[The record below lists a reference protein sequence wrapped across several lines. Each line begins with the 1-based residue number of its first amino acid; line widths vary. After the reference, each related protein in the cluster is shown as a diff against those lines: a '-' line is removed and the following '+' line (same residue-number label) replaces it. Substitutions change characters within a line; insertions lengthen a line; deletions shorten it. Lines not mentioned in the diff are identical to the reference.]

1 MAQQLYFSRD
11 SQMFLEI
18 GRSDGSTSVWKIP
31 VLEGF
36 SFSQATNTSEIT
48 LAEMEA
54 GDGTSRR
61 GRRAF
66 NDSLAPVDF
75 SFSTYIRPFT
85 AAVGTAAGT
94 ADSAAKV
101 HAVEEALWALFSG
114 PAAYTGYAFTDQV
127 TPGSD
132 VSNLAFDQSNV
143 ATLGPDAGANLYF
156 ELGDANKL
164 CYKLSKIAISEASI
178 DFDIDGVAQINWT
191 GFADT
196 LEDVSLPVT
205 IVGAI
210 ADDGLD
216 VTGTPFNT
224 DSPSTDLNRRI
235 HGKDPA
241 PATGVTTAD
250 AYLKTITD
258 SSTAEFNVNQVLATG
273 TVLTLLGP
281 RATIDEGLGQT
292 NNFIRNR
299 LTKCIVI
306 TNTDPAIALEDG
318 YTLTLTG
325 GNITLTNNITYLT
338 PEELGIVNIPI
349 GHVTGARAFGGT
361 MTCYLSD
368 ETGNVNASKDFFLD
382 LASSDQ
388 RNEVTNDFSLEFLI
402 GGGTVTN
409 PGAANATCTDA
420 NLEDVALAVK
430 FPHCHVSIPT
440 HGIEDIITLE
450 TTFMALPSTIELA
463 DEVSMRYKGL
473 ADV

>member
-18 GRSDGSTSVWKIP
+18 GAAVWKIP

-54 GDGTSRR
+54 TDGTSRR

-85 AAVGTAAGT
+85 AAAGSAAGT
-94 ADSAAKV
+94 ANADAHV
-101 HAVEEALWALFSG
+101 HAVEEALWALFGG
-114 PAAYTGYAFTDQV
+114 PATYDGTDLFTAQTAPAAV
-127 TPGSD
+127 VNTIS
-132 VSNLAFDQSNV
+132 FDQSNKS
-143 ATLGPDAGANLYF
+143 TLGPTAGANLYF
-156 ELGDANKL
+156 ELGDANKI
-164 CYKLSKIAISEASI
+164 CYKLSKIAINEASI
-178 DFDIDGVAQINWT
+178 DFDIDGVAQINWS

-196 LEDVSLPVT
+196 IEDISKYVT
-205 IVGAI
+205 TNGAVDGDDDLIV
-210 ADDGLD
+210 DGGTLVAGD
-216 VTGTPFNT
+216 V
-224 DSPSTDLNRRI
+224 NRRI
-235 HGKDPA
+235 HG
-241 PATGVTTAD
+241 TGLVADVYLDGHTNGTTGS
-250 AYLKTITD
+250 LSVD
-258 SSTAEFNVNQVLATG
+258 S
-273 TVLTLLGP
+273 TVANDVILSLLSP
-281 RATIDEGLGQT
+281 RATIYEGIDQT

-299 LTKCIVI
+299 LTKCII
-306 TNTDPAIALEDG
+306 FPNSDPETALEDS

-325 GNITLTNNITYLT
+325 GNITLSNNITYLT
-338 PEELGIVNIPI
+338 PEELGTVNIPI
-349 GHVTGARAFGGT
+349 GHVTGARNIGGT

-368 ETGNVNASKDFFLD
+368 ETTTANASKDFFLD
-382 LASSDQ
+382 LASSAQ
-388 RNEVTNDFSLEFLI
+388 RSQVTNDFSLEFLV

-409 PGAANATCTDA
+409 PGTATADCTDA
-420 NLEDVALAVK
+420 NLEDVALAIK

-450 TTFMALPSTIELA
+450 TSFMALPSTIELA

-473 ADV
+473 ADT